1 MSADSLLVSFN
12 APPALEEMLVDW
24 LLEFDPEQRF
34 ASYTVNEH
42 NGDHSQFSLAEQVTG
57 RQRQI
62 RFEVVLEKDQYEG
75 FMDKFRTDFSGSGIN
90 YRVMPMLS
98 QGCFK

>member
-42 NGDHSQFSLAEQVTG
+42 NGDHSQLSLAEQVTG
-57 RQRQI
+57 RQKQV
-62 RFEVVLEKDQYEG
+62 RFELILAKDRYEG
-75 FMDKFRTDFSGSGIN
+75 FMDKFRMDFSGSGIH
-90 YRVMPMLS
+90 YRVVPVLS
-98 QGCFK
+98 QGRF